1 VSRAGRCVAVAAI
14 AALAL
19 GACTGS
25 KKEAK
30 KAEEV
35 KLRIGV
41 LFTTGGQGGDLAS
54 AVLGSAKL
62 AADAAAKNKVKIETV
77 EADYAGDIKRVPSA
91 LAALRDKVDA
101 VVVGTDD
108 PAVLPQLAALES
120 VPIVHAFITAD
131 AAIGD
136 ATNVFRVAPTNQM
149 QASSIAR
156 FLTEKRKYAKVGIVS
171 DDTAF
176 GREGLADLQ
185 GALAAVG
192 VTPDPVVTFTPGG
205 DIHTPVARLGGRG
218 VDAAIV
224 WVASPGEAARIVVE
238 THRMEFAYQIV
249 LSGNLA
255 TLTFAKNASSQVTP
269 VAFREGMLSV
279 GTWAG
284 PWFTLPRIVDFFT
297 EFQKQNSALAPVQ
310 AASVYDA
317 FLALASAAQDGS
329 SAAASD
335 LVEGLEKL
343 RDFEG
348 AGVPVTFG
356 SGKHEGLDADDMAL
370 LAFTK
375 EQASAG
381 GDFAPDVDTGG
392 GFFTIVASSLALPPK
407 YAFLTAHS

>member
-1 VSRAGRCVAVAAI
+1 MSRLRGPVVVAVI

-19 GACTGS
+19 VACTGT
-25 KKEAK
+25 KKVATIK
-30 KAEEV
+30 EV
-35 KLRIGV
+35 ALRVGV

-62 AADAAAKNKVKIETV
+62 AAEAAAKQKVKVTTV
-77 EADYAGDIKRVPSA
+77 EADYAGDLKRVPSA
-91 LAALRDKVDA
+91 LASLRDKVDA

-108 PAVLPQLAALES
+108 PAVLPQLASLED
-120 VPIVHAFITAD
+120 VPVVHAFITSDD
-131 AAIGD
+131 AVGEA
-136 ATNVFRVAPTNQM
+136 ANVFRIAPTNQM
-149 QASSIAR
+149 QAEAVAR
-156 FLTEKRKYAKVGIVS
+156 FLSEKRKYTRVGIVA
-171 DDTAF
+171 DDTTF

-185 GALAAVG
+185 GAFEAVG
-192 VTPDPVVTFTPGG
+192 ITPNPVVTFTPGG
-205 DIHTPVARLGGRG
+205 DIHTAVARLGGAG
-218 VDAAIV
+218 VEATVV
-224 WVASPGEAARIVVE
+224 WVASPGEASRIVVE

-255 TLTFAKNASSQVTP
+255 TFTFAKSASSQVTP

-297 EFQKQNSALAPVQ
+297 EFQRQNSALAPVQ
-310 AASVYDA
+310 AAFVYDA
-317 FLALASAAQDGS
+317 FATLAAAARSGG

-335 LVEGLEKL
+335 LVNGLEKL
-343 RDFEG
+343 TDFEG

-356 SGKHEGLDADDMAL
+356 SGKHEGVDADDMAL

-375 EQASAG
+375 EQRSAG

-392 GFFTIVASSLALPPK
+392 GFFTIVAASLALPPK
-407 YAFLTAHS
+407 YAFLTAHA